1 MGHQTNRSNRSGH
14 MYINNITPE
23 MTNANGFLLYI
34 YTLQS
39 QYFTSNASAHI
50 HRLHCFCWACDFVDP
65 TYQVPSWEMALQE
78 IPCPN
83 LLVGDVWKPYAK
95 KTGVCLLAFTH
106 DLSWTHPA
114 HQLSVLDLCQELE
127 SSSTLSAW
135 TFQTILRQTQHQCLI
150 TQFATS
156 VMWAIYKW
164 RQPLL
169 QAQSFLSSWCQ

>member
-1 MGHQTNRSNRSGH
+1 MDDMGHQTNRSNRSGH
-14 MYINNITPE
+14 MYINNILSTHLKWW
-23 MTNANGFLLYI
+23 MQTDFIGFLSCIYI

-39 QYFTSNASAHI
+39 QYFTSNASARI
-50 HRLHCFCWACDFVDP
+50 HRLHCFCWACDFL
-65 TYQVPSWEMALQE
+65 TQQEMALQE
-78 IPCPN
+78 IHCPN

-156 VMWAIYKW
+156 VM
-164 RQPLL
+164 
-169 QAQSFLSSWCQ
+169 